1 MAFLV
6 VEKEALVVYRWL
18 YSPQCS
24 RRCQG
29 EVTAPTRLPTRR
41 SVSTPWLKRWLLG
54 AGLWL
59 LIQLLA
65 ACGGGSSPST
75 SAQQPLPAA
84 QQVLVFPN
92 VGTKDISTLDPAQ
105 GPDANSALAVN
116 MIYSGLVRA
125 TADLSVVPD
134 QATWQVSSDQ
144 RVYTFHLKPG
154 ITFSDGTPVTAQTY
168 VFTLTRQLLP
178 EVKSPIASFFEGF
191 IAGAADVAAGKTRT
205 LSGVRALDN
214 LTLQITLIRPT
225 PFFLEVLTNPLFD
238 PLNPALIEKY
248 GQANWANQAAGNALG
263 TGPFMVKSWLH
274 NVKMVLV
281 PNPHYYG
288 PRPRLR
294 EVDMLFVS
302 DPATAFKAYEAHQYS
317 FIWNIP
323 PDELGRARQ
332 MPGFVQRSLLQTDL
346 LFFYT
351 RKPPFDKTAV
361 RQAFA
366 YAIDKKTL
374 AHAIFKDAV
383 LPASTI
389 IPPGMPGYQADY
401 PGLPYDRAKA
411 RSLLL
416 SVYPDIGKVPPV
428 VFTYPSSQ
436 VSQSEAAALQQMW
449 QSALGLQVKLRAM
462 DLTTYNEELS
472 KHLVQVGFI
481 QWTAD
486 FPDPYDWLTLN
497 LSSGSPNNNGEW
509 SNPQFDHLVTQAE
522 QESGEARLRT
532 YNEAERLAIEDV
544 GWLPLDHQALAAVIP
559 SWLHGVTLNGL
570 GLYFDDWSAVYLL
583 QHE

>member
-1 MAFLV
+1 MWPGAALWVLV
-6 VEKEALVVYRWL
+6 
-18 YSPQCS
+18 
-24 RRCQG
+24 
-29 EVTAPTRLPTRR
+29 
-41 SVSTPWLKRWLLG
+41 
-54 AGLWL
+54 
-59 LIQLLA
+59 ILLA
-65 ACGGGSSPST
+65 ACGGSSSPS
-75 SAQQPLPAA
+75 SNSQQPLAAA
-84 QQVLVFPN
+84 QQVLIFPN

-105 GPDANSALAVN
+105 GPDANSALAVS
-116 MIYSGLVRA
+116 MLYSGLVRT

-134 QATWQVSSDQ
+134 QATWQVSPDQ

-154 ITFSDGTPVTAQTY
+154 ITFSDGTPITAQTY

-191 IAGAADVAAGKTRT
+191 IEGAAEVAAGKSRT

-214 LTLQITLIRPT
+214 QTLQITLTRPT

-238 PLNPALIEKY
+238 PLNPALIQKY
-248 GQANWANQAAGNALG
+248 GQVNWASQAAGNAIG
-263 TGPFMVKSWLH
+263 SGPFMVKSWLH
-274 NVKMVLV
+274 AVKMVLV

-323 PDELGRARQ
+323 PDELVRARQ
-332 MPGFVQRSLLQTDL
+332 MPGFIQRALLQTDL

-383 LPASTI
+383 LPANTI
-389 IPPGMPGYQADY
+389 IPPGMPGYQANY
-401 PGLPYDRAKA
+401 AGIPYDRAEA
-411 RSLLL
+411 RRLLQ
-416 SVYPDIGKVPPV
+416 SVYPDIRTMPPV

-449 QSALGLQVKLRAM
+449 QSALGLQVRLQGM
-462 DLTTYNEELS
+462 DLTTYNDELS
-472 KHLVQVGFI
+472 KHLVQMGFI

-497 LSSGSPNNNGEW
+497 LTSGSPNNNGEW
-509 SNPQFDHLVTQAE
+509 SNPQFDRLVAQAD

-532 YNEAERLAIEDV
+532 YNEAERVAIEDV

-559 SWLHGVTLNGL
+559 PWLHGVTLNGL
-570 GLYFDDWSAVYLL
+570 GLYFGDWSAVYLL
-583 QHE
+583 QH

>member
-1 MAFLV
+1 MS
-6 VEKEALVVYRWL
+6 RWL
-18 YSPQCS
+18 QSLYAG
-24 RRCQG
+24 RHQG
-29 EVTAPTRLPTRR
+29 EVAASTRLPTRR
-41 SVSTPWLKRWLLG
+41 SASSCWPKRLWPG
-54 AGLWL
+54 AALWVL
-59 LIQLLA
+59 VILLA
-65 ACGGGSSPST
+65 ACGGSSSPS
-75 SAQQPLPAA
+75 SNSQQPLAAA
-84 QQVLVFPN
+84 QQVLIFPN

-105 GPDANSALAVN
+105 GPDANSALAVS
-116 MIYSGLVRA
+116 MLYSGLVRT

-134 QATWQVSSDQ
+134 QATWQVSPDQ

-154 ITFSDGTPVTAQTY
+154 ITFSDGTPITAQTY

-191 IAGAADVAAGKTRT
+191 IEGAAEVAAGKSRT

-214 LTLQITLIRPT
+214 QTLQITLTRPT

-238 PLNPALIEKY
+238 PLNPALIQKY
-248 GQANWANQAAGNALG
+248 GQVNWASQAAGNAIG
-263 TGPFMVKSWLH
+263 SGPFMVKSWLH
-274 NVKMVLV
+274 AVKMVLV

-323 PDELGRARQ
+323 PDELVRARQ
-332 MPGFVQRSLLQTDL
+332 MPGFIQRALLQTDL

-383 LPASTI
+383 LPANTI
-389 IPPGMPGYQADY
+389 IPPGMPGYQANY
-401 PGLPYDRAKA
+401 AGIPYDRAEA
-411 RSLLL
+411 RRLLQ
-416 SVYPDIGKVPPV
+416 SVYPDIRTMPPV

-449 QSALGLQVKLRAM
+449 QSALGLQVRLQGM
-462 DLTTYNEELS
+462 DLTTYNDELS
-472 KHLVQVGFI
+472 KHLVQMGFI

-497 LSSGSPNNNGEW
+497 LTSGSPNNNGEW
-509 SNPQFDHLVTQAE
+509 SNPQFDRLVAQAD

-532 YNEAERLAIEDV
+532 YNEAERVAIEDV

-559 SWLHGVTLNGL
+559 PWLHGVTLNGL
-570 GLYFDDWSAVYLL
+570 GLYFGDWSAVYLL
-583 QHE
+583 QH

>member
-1 MAFLV
+1 MS
-6 VEKEALVVYRWL
+6 RWL
-18 YSPQCS
+18 RYFHAG
-24 RRCQG
+24 RCQG
-29 EVTAPTRLPTRR
+29 EVAAPTRLPTGRLAFCF
-41 SVSTPWLKRWLLG
+41 WLKRFGLG
-54 AGLWL
+54 ALLWAL
-59 LIQLLA
+59 ALLA
-65 ACGGGSSPST
+65 ACGGGSSPS
-75 SAQQPLPAA
+75 SSSQQPLAA
-84 QQVLVFPN
+84 GQQVLVFPN

-105 GPDANSALAVN
+105 GPDANSALAVS
-116 MIYSGLVRA
+116 MLYSGLVRT

-134 QATWQVSSDQ
+134 QATWQVSPDQ

-154 ITFSDGTPVTAQTY
+154 ITFSDGTPITAQTY

-191 IAGAADVAAGKTRT
+191 IVGAAEVAAGKSRT

-214 LTLQITLIRPT
+214 QTLQITLTQPT

-238 PLNPALIEKY
+238 PLNAVLVQKY
-248 GQANWANQAAGNALG
+248 GQANWTSQAAGNAVG
-263 TGPFMVKSWLH
+263 TGPFMVKSWQH

-288 PRPRLR
+288 PKPRLR

-302 DPATAFKAYEAHQYS
+302 DPATAFKAYEARQYS

-351 RKPPFDKTAV
+351 HKPPFDKTAV

-383 LPASTI
+383 LPANTI
-389 IPPGMPGYQADY
+389 IPPGMPGYQANY
-401 PGLPYDRAKA
+401 AGLPYDRAEA
-411 RSLLL
+411 RRLLQ
-416 SVYPDIGKVPPV
+416 SVYPDIRTMPPV

-449 QSALGLQVKLRAM
+449 QSALGLQVRLQGM
-462 DLTTYNEELS
+462 DLTTYNDELS
-472 KHLVQVGFI
+472 KHLVQMGFI

-497 LSSGSPNNNGEW
+497 LTSGSPNNNGEW
-509 SNPQFDHLVTQAE
+509 SNPQFDRLVAQAE
-522 QESGEARLRT
+522 KESGEARLRT
-532 YNEAERLAIEDV
+532 YNEAERVAIEDV

-559 SWLHGVTLNGL
+559 PWLHGLTLNGL
-570 GLYFDDWSAVYLL
+570 GLYFGDWSAVYLL
-583 QHE
+583 QH